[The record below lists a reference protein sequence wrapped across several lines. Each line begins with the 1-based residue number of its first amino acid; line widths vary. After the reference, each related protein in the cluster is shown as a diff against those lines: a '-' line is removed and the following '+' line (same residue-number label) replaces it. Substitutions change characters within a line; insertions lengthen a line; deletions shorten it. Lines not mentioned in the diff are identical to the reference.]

1 MVRIIQTKTL
11 PRTIMLYKSIVVLEH
26 LKVPFNNHKQV
37 LKNPKTRHPF
47 SFEEPSVRSSTS
59 CTTETY
65 RCGIKTKMSPEHLN
79 KTVSS
84 GVTRHKVLHKKFQ
97 SSRVGGGGW
106 GEGGGLF

>member
-37 LKNPKTRHPF
+37 LKNPKTRDPF

-84 GVTRHKVLHKKFQ
+84 GVTVVVSTHKSTTQ
-97 SSRVGGGGW
+97 SPH
-106 GEGGGLF
+106 F